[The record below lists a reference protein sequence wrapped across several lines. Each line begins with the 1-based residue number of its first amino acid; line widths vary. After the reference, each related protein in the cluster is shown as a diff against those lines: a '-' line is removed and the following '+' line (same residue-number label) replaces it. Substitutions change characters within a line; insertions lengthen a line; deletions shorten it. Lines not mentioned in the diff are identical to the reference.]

1 MEPTPP
7 VLAAYQIVGDWIR
20 PTDHARGPWF
30 AEQQH
35 GAAVLALLAHSLECA
50 PSAGPMR
57 FTRITADISRAVPM
71 NDIKVD
77 VTVRRD
83 GRRVQSL
90 EARIGDGDDV
100 FARAVATR
108 IRVEPG
114 IIEPGLMLPERS
126 SDAAPPFVE
135 SKISY
140 AMGYTTFHDLLDIR
154 LVDDQP
160 DSNQTWYRLAH
171 PLIEGE
177 AVTPLVRMAAV
188 ADMVQ
193 SSAGALGAGWISINP
208 EVSLQIEREP
218 VGEWLCN
225 ASIVRYTDD
234 GIGVSESVMYDR
246 TRRVGSSS
254 KSVLNARR

>member
-1 MEPTPP
+1 MAERPAA
-7 VLAAYQIVGDWIR
+7 AAYRLVEGLFR

-35 GAAVLALLAHSLECA
+35 GAAVLALLARSLERA
-50 PSAGPMR
+50 PSAQPMR

-71 NDIKVD
+71 IDLTVD
-77 VTVRRD
+77 VDIRRD

-90 EARIGDGDDV
+90 EATITDGSEV

-114 IIEPGLMLPERS
+114 LIEPSTLLTERV
-126 SDAAPPFVE
+126 DDMAPPFGVTE
-135 SKISY
+135 IDY
-140 AMGYTTFHDLLDIR
+140 DMGHPTFHDLLEIR
-154 LVDDQP
+154 QLDGERGANRV
-160 DSNQTWYRLAH
+160 WYRLAH

-177 AVTPLVRMAAV
+177 ELTPLVRMAAT

-193 SSAGALGAGWISINP
+193 SSAVALGTGWMSINP

-225 ASIVRYTDD
+225 ASIVRFTDD
-234 GIGVSESVMYDR
+234 GIGVSESVMFDR
-246 TRRVGSSS
+246 TRRVGASS
-254 KSVLNARR
+254 KSVLNTRR